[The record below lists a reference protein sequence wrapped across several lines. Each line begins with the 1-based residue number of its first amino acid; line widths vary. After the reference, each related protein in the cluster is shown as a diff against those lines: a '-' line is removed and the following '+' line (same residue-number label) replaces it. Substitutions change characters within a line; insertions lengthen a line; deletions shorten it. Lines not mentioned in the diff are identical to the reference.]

1 MRRRVQV
8 PDSKITMTFSRPYLV
23 RAFNE
28 WILDNDCTPYIVVD
42 ASVQGVQVPTE
53 HVANGQI
60 VLNISSG
67 AVRGLVIGNGALEFS
82 ARFGGVPMQV
92 FIPLQAVVAIYAKE
106 DGDGMVFGSEPGFPD
121 PDGDGEKTS
130 SRRAED
136 RPSGR
141 PTLKV
146 VK

>member
-1 MRRRVQV
+1 
-8 PDSKITMTFSRPYLV
+8 MTSSRPYLV

-42 ASVQGVQVPTE
+42 AGIQGVQVPTE

-60 VLNISSG
+60 VLNISPG

-92 FIPLQAVVAIYAKE
+92 FIPLQAVMAVYAKE
-106 DGDGMVFGSEPGFPD
+106 NGEGMVFGSEPGSPD
-121 PDGDGEKTS
+121 PEGPEGKDGDSAGDNGQNGE
-130 SRRAED
+130 

>member
-1 MRRRVQV
+1 VS
-8 PDSKITMTFSRPYLV
+8 DLKNTMTSSRPYLV

-42 ASVQGVQVPTE
+42 ADVQGVQVPTE

-60 VLNISSG
+60 VLNISPG
-67 AVRGLVIGNGALEFS
+67 AVRGLVVGNSSLEFS

-92 FIPLQAVVAIYAKE
+92 FIPLQAVMAIYAKE
-106 DGDGMVFGSEPGFPD
+106 NGEGMVFGSEPGSPD
-121 PDGDGEKTS
+121 PGGSGNSGSSPGSGGDS
-130 SRRAED
+130 

>member
-1 MRRRVQV
+1 MADV
-8 PDSKITMTFSRPYLV
+8 KTTMSSSRPYLV
-23 RAFNE
+23 RALNE
-28 WILDNDCTPYIVVD
+28 WVLDNDCTPYIVVD
-42 ASVQGVQVPTE
+42 AGIQGVQVPNE

-60 VLNISSG
+60 VLNISPG
-67 AVRGLVIGNGALEFS
+67 AVKSLVIGNSALEFN

-92 FIPLQAVVAIYAKE
+92 FVPLQAVIAIYAKE
-106 DGDGMVFGSEPGFPD
+106 NGEGMVFGSEPGMPD
-121 PDGDGEKTS
+121 PNGTGETS
-130 SRRAED
+130 NAGGTKPKEG

>member
-1 MRRRVQV
+1 MSEDAV
-8 PDSKITMTFSRPYLV
+8 SMMSSRPYLV

-28 WILDNDCTPYIVVD
+28 WILDNGCTPYIVVD

-60 VLNISSG
+60 VLNITPG
-67 AVRGLVIGNGALEFS
+67 AVEGLLIGNSVLEFS

-92 FIPLQAVVAIYAKE
+92 VIPLRAVIAIYAKE
-106 DGDGMVFGSEPGFPD
+106 NGQGMVFGSEPGSPD
-121 PDGDGEKTS
+121 PDGTDPDKATDPEAGE
-130 SRRAED
+130 

>member
-1 MRRRVQV
+1 
-8 PDSKITMTFSRPYLV
+8 MTSSRPYLV

-42 ASVQGVQVPTE
+42 AGVQGVQVPTE

-60 VLNISSG
+60 VLNISPG

-92 FIPLQAVVAIYAKE
+92 FIPLQAVMAVYAKE
-106 DGDGMVFGSEPGFPD
+106 NGEGMVFGSEPGSPD
-121 PDGDGEKTS
+121 PEGPEGKHGDNAGDNGQNG
-130 SRRAED
+130 D

>member
-1 MRRRVQV
+1 
-8 PDSKITMTFSRPYLV
+8 MTSSRPYLV

-42 ASVQGVQVPTE
+42 AGVQGVQVPTE

-60 VLNISSG
+60 VLNISPG

-92 FIPLQAVVAIYAKE
+92 FIPLQAVMAVYAKE
-106 DGDGMVFGSEPGFPD
+106 NGEGMVFGSEPGSPD
-121 PDGDGEKTS
+121 PEGPEGKDGDSAGDGGQS
-130 SRRAED
+130 GD

>member
-1 MRRRVQV
+1 
-8 PDSKITMTFSRPYLV
+8 MTSSRPYLV

-28 WILDNDCTPYIVVD
+28 WILENDCTPYIVVD
-42 ASVQGVQVPTE
+42 AGVQGVQVPTE

-60 VLNISSG
+60 VLNISPG

-92 FIPLQAVVAIYAKE
+92 FIPLQAVMAVYAKE
-106 DGDGMVFGSEPGFPD
+106 NGEGMVFGSEPGSPD
-121 PDGDGEKTS
+121 PEGPDGDTTGTGDDGQS
-130 SRRAED
+130 GD

>member
-1 MRRRVQV
+1 
-8 PDSKITMTFSRPYLV
+8 MTSSRPYLV

-42 ASVQGVQVPTE
+42 AGVQGVQVPTE

-60 VLNISSG
+60 VLNISPG

-92 FIPLQAVVAIYAKE
+92 FIPLQAVMAVYAKE
-106 DGDGMVFGSEPGFPD
+106 NGEGMVFGSEPGSPD
-121 PDGDGEKTS
+121 PEGPEGKDGDSAGDNGQNGE
-130 SRRAED
+130 

>member
-1 MRRRVQV
+1 V
-8 PDSKITMTFSRPYLV
+8 PDSKITMISSRPYLV

-42 ASVQGVQVPTE
+42 AGVQGVQVPTE

-60 VLNISSG
+60 VLNISPG

-92 FIPLQAVVAIYAKE
+92 FIPLQAVMAVYAKE
-106 DGDGMVFGSEPGFPD
+106 NGEGMVFGSEPGSPD
-121 PDGDGEKTS
+121 PEGPGGKDSEHGSGDNGQGG
-130 SRRAED
+130 D

>member
-1 MRRRVQV
+1 MA
-8 PDSKITMTFSRPYLV
+8 SSRPYLV

-42 ASVQGVQVPTE
+42 AGVQGVQVPSE

-60 VLNISSG
+60 VLNISPG
-67 AVRGLVIGNGALEFS
+67 AVKALVIGNGALEFS

-92 FIPLQAVVAIYAKE
+92 FIPLQAVMAIYARE
-106 DGDGMVFGSEPGFPD
+106 NGEGMVFGSEPGSPD
-121 PDGDGEKTS
+121 PDGQPEADTS
-130 SRRAED
+130 TGQ
-136 RPSGR
+136 RPSGK
-141 PTLKV
+141 PSLKV

>member
-1 MRRRVQV
+1 VADV
-8 PDSKITMTFSRPYLV
+8 KTTMSSSRPYLV
-23 RAFNE
+23 RALNE
-28 WILDNDCTPYIVVD
+28 WVLDNDCTPYIVVD
-42 ASVQGVQVPTE
+42 AGIQGVQVPNE

-60 VLNISSG
+60 VLNISPG
-67 AVRGLVIGNGALEFS
+67 AVKSLVIGNSALEFN

-92 FIPLQAVVAIYAKE
+92 FVPLQAVIAIYAKE
-106 DGDGMVFGSEPGFPD
+106 NGEGMVFGSEPGMPD
-121 PDGDGEKTS
+121 PNGSGETNNAGGSKP
-130 SRRAED
+130 RQD

>member
-1 MRRRVQV
+1 MAENNVN
-8 PDSKITMTFSRPYLV
+8 MTSSRPYLV

-42 ASVQGVQVPTE
+42 AGVQGVQVPTE

-60 VLNISSG
+60 VLNISPG
-67 AVRGLVIGNGALEFS
+67 AVKGLVIGNGALEFS

-92 FIPLQAVVAIYAKE
+92 FIPLQAVMAIYARE
-106 DGDGMVFGSEPGFPD
+106 NGEGMVFGSEPGAPD
-121 PDGDGEKTS
+121 PDDHGPEPEQSPGQ
-130 SRRAED
+130 
-136 RPSGR
+136 RPSGK
-141 PTLKV
+141 PSLKV

>member
-1 MRRRVQV
+1 MSEDAV
-8 PDSKITMTFSRPYLV
+8 SMMSSRPYLV

-28 WILDNDCTPYIVVD
+28 WILDNECTPYVVVD

-60 VLNISSG
+60 VLNITPG
-67 AVRGLVIGNGALEFS
+67 AVKGLVIGNSVLEFS

-92 FIPLQAVVAIYAKE
+92 IIPLRAVIAIYAKE
-106 DGDGMVFGSEPGFPD
+106 NGQGMVFGSEPGSPD
-121 PDGDGEKTS
+121 PDGTDADEATAPKAGE
-130 SRRAED
+130 
-136 RPSGR
+136 RPFGR

>member
-1 MRRRVQV
+1 MS
-8 PDSKITMTFSRPYLV
+8 DFNIAMTSSRPYLV
-23 RAFNE
+23 RALNE

-42 ASVQGVQVPTE
+42 AGVQGVQVPTE

-60 VLNISSG
+60 VLNISTG
-67 AVRGLVIGNGALEFS
+67 AVRGLVIGNGAIEFS

-92 FIPLQAVVAIYAKE
+92 FIPLQAVLAIYAKE
-106 DGDGMVFGSEPGFPD
+106 NGEGMVFGSEPGFPD
-121 PDGDGEKTS
+121 PEGDEAPAPK
-130 SRRAED
+130 ADE
-136 RPSGR
+136 RPTGR

>member
-1 MRRRVQV
+1 MS
-8 PDSKITMTFSRPYLV
+8 DNKITMTSSRPYLV

-42 ASVQGVQVPTE
+42 VGVQGVQVPTE

-60 VLNISSG
+60 VLNVSPG
-67 AVRGLVIGNGALEFS
+67 AVRGLVVGNGALEFS

-92 FIPLQAVVAIYAKE
+92 FIPLQAVMAIYAKE
-106 DGDGMVFGSEPGFPD
+106 NGEGMVFGSEPGSPD
-121 PDGDGEKTS
+121 PDGTNDRESAGQSGSQDE
-130 SRRAED
+130 

>member
-1 MRRRVQV
+1 
-8 PDSKITMTFSRPYLV
+8 MTSSRPYLV

-42 ASVQGVQVPTE
+42 AGVQGVQVPTE

-60 VLNISSG
+60 VLNISPG
-67 AVRGLVIGNGALEFS
+67 AVRGLAIGNGALEFS

-92 FIPLQAVVAIYAKE
+92 FIPLQAVMAVYAKE
-106 DGDGMVFGSEPGFPD
+106 NGEGMVFGSEPGSPD
-121 PDGDGEKTS
+121 PEGPEGKDGDSAGDGGQS
-130 SRRAED
+130 GD

>member
-1 MRRRVQV
+1 MS
-8 PDSKITMTFSRPYLV
+8 DLKNTMTSSRPYLV

-42 ASVQGVQVPTE
+42 AGVQGVQVPTE

-60 VLNISSG
+60 VLNISPG
-67 AVRGLVIGNGALEFS
+67 AVRGLVVGNSSLEFS

-92 FIPLQAVVAIYAKE
+92 FIPLQAVMAIYAKE
-106 DGDGMVFGSEPGFPD
+106 NGEGMVFGSEPGSPD
-121 PDGDGEKTS
+121 PGGSGSSGTS
-130 SRRAED
+130 SPGSGGD
-136 RPSGR
+136 SRPSGR

>member
-1 MRRRVQV
+1 VS
-8 PDSKITMTFSRPYLV
+8 DLKNTMTSSRPYLV

-42 ASVQGVQVPTE
+42 AGVQGVQVPTE

-60 VLNISSG
+60 VLNISPG
-67 AVRGLVIGNGALEFS
+67 AVRGLVVGNSSLEFS

-92 FIPLQAVVAIYAKE
+92 FIPLQAVMAIYAKE
-106 DGDGMVFGSEPGFPD
+106 NGEGMVFGSEPGSPD
-121 PDGDGEKTS
+121 PGGSGNSGSSPGSGGDS
-130 SRRAED
+130 

>member
-1 MRRRVQV
+1 M
-8 PDSKITMTFSRPYLV
+8 PDSKITMTSSRPYLV

-42 ASVQGVQVPTE
+42 AGVQGVQVPTE

-60 VLNISSG
+60 VLNISPG

-92 FIPLQAVVAIYAKE
+92 FIPCRLSWLYTQRRTVRVWSSVANQALLIRKAPAERIPRMAVAIA
-106 DGDGMVFGSEPGFPD
+106 V
-121 PDGDGEKTS
+121 
-130 SRRAED
+130 
-136 RPSGR
+136 
-141 PTLKV
+141 KV
-146 VK
+146 EIGPAVGQRLRS

>member
-1 MRRRVQV
+1 M
-8 PDSKITMTFSRPYLV
+8 PDSKITMTSSRPYLV

-42 ASVQGVQVPTE
+42 AGIQGVQVPTD

-60 VLNISSG
+60 VLNISPG
-67 AVRGLVIGNGALEFS
+67 AVRSLVIGNGALEFS

-92 FIPLQAVVAIYAKE
+92 FIPLQAVMAVYAKE
-106 DGDGMVFGSEPGFPD
+106 NGEGMVFGSEPGSPD
-121 PDGDGEKTS
+121 PEGPGGKKDTDSSDESGKTG
-130 SRRAED
+130 D

>member
-1 MRRRVQV
+1 
-8 PDSKITMTFSRPYLV
+8 
-23 RAFNE
+23 
-28 WILDNDCTPYIVVD
+28 VD
-42 ASVQGVQVPTE
+42 AGVQGVQVPTE

-60 VLNISSG
+60 VFNVSPG
-67 AVRGLVIGNGALEFS
+67 AVRGLVVGNGSLEFS

-92 FIPLQAVVAIYAKE
+92 FIPLQAIMAIYAKE
-106 DGDGMVFGSEPGFPD
+106 NGEGMVFGSEPGSPD
-121 PDGDGEKTS
+121 PDGSGTKEKESGKGDGNGGS
-130 SRRAED
+130 D

>member
-1 MRRRVQV
+1 
-8 PDSKITMTFSRPYLV
+8 MTSSRPYLV

-42 ASVQGVQVPTE
+42 AGIQGVQVPTE

-60 VLNISSG
+60 VLNVSPG
-67 AVRGLVIGNGALEFS
+67 AVRGLVIGNGSLEFS

-92 FIPLQAVVAIYAKE
+92 FIPLQAVMAIYAKE
-106 DGDGMVFGSEPGFPD
+106 NGDGMVFGSEPGSPD
-121 PDGDGEKTS
+121 PDGPKPTEKDS
-130 SRRAED
+130 GKDDDSGAD
-136 RPSGR
+136 RPSGK

>member
-1 MRRRVQV
+1 VADV
-8 PDSKITMTFSRPYLV
+8 KTTMSSSRPYLV
-23 RAFNE
+23 RALNE
-28 WILDNDCTPYIVVD
+28 WVLDNDCTPYIMVD
-42 ASVQGVQVPTE
+42 AGIQGVQVPNE

-60 VLNISSG
+60 VLNISPG
-67 AVRGLVIGNGALEFS
+67 AVKSLVIGNSALEFN

-92 FIPLQAVVAIYAKE
+92 FVPLQAVMAIYAKE
-106 DGDGMVFGSEPGFPD
+106 NGEGMVFGSEPGMPD
-121 PDGDGEKTS
+121 PNGTDEANNTDGSKPK
-130 SRRAED
+130 ED

>member
-1 MRRRVQV
+1 
-8 PDSKITMTFSRPYLV
+8 MTSSRPYLV

-42 ASVQGVQVPTE
+42 AGVQGVQVPTE

-60 VLNISSG
+60 VLNISPG

-92 FIPLQAVVAIYAKE
+92 FIPLQAVMAVYAKE
-106 DGDGMVFGSEPGFPD
+106 NGEGMVFGSEPGSPD
-121 PDGDGEKTS
+121 PEGPEGKDGDNTGDNGQNGE
-130 SRRAED
+130 